1 MPVLY
6 NKVKSLTI
14 RVSKFLEFSNFLIC
28 IYCFYYIFITL
39 FFNFYILEYIFLII
53 LDNSKFVLAGF
64 NFKVLNFKALKLKEE
79 EI

>member
-53 LDNSKFVLAGF
+53 LDNSKFVLA
-64 NFKVLNFKALKLKEE
+64 VLTLKC
-79 EI
+79 